1 MSDLYRV
8 TLDDMISEVERE
20 LNQRRQVYARL
31 VAEKKL
37 NRRVADRRYEIMEAA
52 LAWLKREKARVET
65 AQPEST
71 QESTPTEAA
80 P

>member
-1 MSDLYRV
+1 MSVLYPI
-8 TLDDMISEVERE
+8 TLDDMINEVARE
-20 LNQRRQVYARL
+20 LYHRRQVNARL
-31 VAEKKL
+31 VGSSL
-37 NRRVADRRYEIMEAA
+37 ADRRYEVMDAV
-52 LAWLKREKARVET
+52 LTKLKREKARVTT